1 MSILGEEPEAEEA
14 EPEDDEYPD
23 DPFVTGVTRHGD
35 LVDGDDADERR
46 DDRTDVHEVPAR

>member
-14 EPEDDEYPD
+14 EPEDDAYPD
-23 DPFVTGVTRHGD
+23 DPLVTGVTRHCD